1 MYRIDEAVWVFTF
14 CLTCIFNCINDYCDA
29 VLIKLLEISVIV
41 SLRCIKSLL
50 LLQIPVF
57 FFERVRRG
65 EFILL
70 LLLLYLFQ
78 LEEKD
83 M

>member
-1 MYRIDEAVWVFTF
+1 MTIVPGNIYID
-14 CLTCIFNCINDYCDA
+14 IYDA
-29 VLIKLLEISVIV
+29 VLIKLLEISVNV

-50 LLQIPVF
+50 LLQIHVF

-65 EFILL
+65 EVILL
-70 LLLLYLFQ
+70 LLLVYLFQ